1 MASLPR
7 GSLLRRSPSQLS
19 IISYNLL
26 APLYVRPVDER
37 TGTVQAFAA
46 FPWAEPFDEVLAWES
61 RRPAL
66 LAELVA
72 AEADIVCLQEV
83 QFERRADGV
92 HELPGWLRLSGYEYV
107 IPAQEQMAQM
117 AARNA
122 RVLRSCTAI
131 GNALLY
137 RTDRLMDVDAKK
149 PRADATTR
157 VCMCLRGRPAT
168 ALEPLGPLAVFSVHL
183 DATKETT
190 RVKQL
195 SKCVEMAVDT
205 FGTRAVLIAG
215 DMNSELARGSCVAAL
230 VGGAHDGTVAAPT
243 QAELQRECASALR
256 LSTDDGA
263 AEDDSDTRGDDAEA
277 ASPAEGGGGGSPM
290 PTAEQMQAWQQLY
303 DAAQRVPRAQRVRL
317 ERVPTGA
324 TRAAYAH
331 GAMVGPCELW
341 KLDHILYSPRAL
353 TLSQHWS
360 TLEAAPEASES
371 GLPCRG
377 FPSDHLSVAASFDV
391 STMPALEPAAREAL
405 LARVQEL
412 LEAQAK
418 QRTAAEA
425 QAAEEA
431 AAVEAKEQSAAAAAA
446 TTGSSDGVPA
456 SVAAAAAAAAA
467 AAGPKA
473 NKKAKK
479 QGRGPPSAEMQA
491 LLRAKR
497 ERERALKNEQRE
509 ERVRFLAACS
519 ELELDALEES
529 LAIERLEPLAE

>member
-1 MASLPR
+1 
-7 GSLLRRSPSQLS
+7 
-19 IISYNLL
+19 
-26 APLYVRPVDER
+26 
-37 TGTVQAFAA
+37 
-46 FPWAEPFDEVLAWES
+46 
-61 RRPAL
+61 
-66 LAELVA
+66 
-72 AEADIVCLQEV
+72 VCLQEV

-331 GAMVGPCELW
+331 GAMVGPCRESASLSAS
-341 KLDHILYSPRAL
+341 LVPVLPTDPVMAMTPAFSAARRAMPAR
-353 TLSQHWS
+353 SMACIMRKSDFWS
-360 TLEAAPEASES
+360 TRAAPWSS
-371 GLPCRG
+371 P
-377 FPSDHLSVAASFDV
+377 V
-391 STMPALEPAAREAL
+391 SMLGT
-405 LARVQEL
+405 QFSS
-412 LEAQAK
+412 K
-418 QRTAAEA
+418 
-425 QAAEEA
+425 
-431 AAVEAKEQSAAAAAA
+431 AV
-446 TTGSSDGVPA
+446 G
-456 SVAAAAAAAAA
+456 
-467 AAGPKA
+467 
-473 NKKAKK
+473 
-479 QGRGPPSAEMQA
+479 
-491 LLRAKR
+491 
-497 ERERALKNEQRE
+497 
-509 ERVRFLAACS
+509 
-519 ELELDALEES
+519 
-529 LAIERLEPLAE
+529 